1 MRACLV
7 CGEALCRECL
17 RGGRHTP
24 SCREHEHVRLMQG
37 WAEVARTADEV
48 AGVLL
53 VEQLMSHGLEATL
66 LSQKDR
72 WHVVTFGGLAVVRVL
87 VPAAQYL
94 EAERVL
100 ADVGAGPRAVG

>member
-1 MRACLV
+1 M
-7 CGEALCRECL
+7 
-17 RGGRHTP
+17 
-24 SCREHEHVRLMQG
+24 RLMQG
-37 WAEVARTADEV
+37 WAEVARTTDEV

-53 VEQLMSHGLEATL
+53 VEQLMSHGLDASI

-94 EAERVL
+94 EAERLL
-100 ADVGAGPRAVG
+100 AGADAGPRAAG

>member
-1 MRACLV
+1 V
-7 CGEALCRECL
+7 CARALCRECL

-24 SCREHEHVRLMQG
+24 ACSEHEHVRLVQG
-37 WAEVARTADEV
+37 WAEVARTTDEV
-48 AGVLL
+48 SGVLV
-53 VEQLMSHGLEATL
+53 VEQLLGQGLEATL

-87 VPAAQYL
+87 VPAGQYL

-100 ADVGAGPRAVG
+100 AEADAGPRAVG